1 MTKFMP
7 VRKMQIYFLSVP
19 ADKKALEG
27 LHLHSLPPGVGG
39 YLDIYDHGGWVG
51 GWQCCL
57 SQSSTDK
64 GDPVENMEN
73 EDETSRSYLR
83 THLSK

>member
-7 VRKMQIYFLSVP
+7 VRKMQIYFLSVA

-39 YLDIYDHGGWVG
+39 GIWIYMIMVAG
-51 GWQCCL
+51 L
-57 SQSSTDK
+57 
-64 GDPVENMEN
+64 
-73 EDETSRSYLR
+73 EDGNAVCHNLQLIRGTQ
-83 THLSK
+83 